1 MANSDASSSTTC
13 TVRVLVS
20 FSLAAPDDSSS
31 ARTSPIHKEKFNVPL
46 SSDEHKDLFN
56 FVRHLKTFTGLAEIA
71 KNKGLGGN
79 PEVTIARVQRAG
91 SGIETFSLRTQDAWK
106 YEFDTLIRGNGM
118 LQGTSEQH
126 TYTSNEHLHL
136 EEEETMLARGNE
148 NFR

>member
-71 KNKGLGGN
+71 KSKGLGGN
-79 PEVTIARVQRAG
+79 PEVTIARVQKAG
-91 SGIETFSLRTQDAWK
+91 SGVFLYVICLSRTRIACASRPASMAKPSDSSRFVRTTPNMQ
-106 YEFDTLIRGNGM
+106 
-118 LQGTSEQH
+118 QG
-126 TYTSNEHLHL
+126 LFFL
-136 EEEETMLARGNE
+136 
-148 NFR
+148 